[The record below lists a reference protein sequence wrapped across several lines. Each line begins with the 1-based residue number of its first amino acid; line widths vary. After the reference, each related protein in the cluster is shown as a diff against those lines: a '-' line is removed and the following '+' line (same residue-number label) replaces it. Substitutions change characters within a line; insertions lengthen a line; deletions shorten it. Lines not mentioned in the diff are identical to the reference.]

1 MYIVRN
7 ITEPQAVQV
16 CTAYSVSMLIRFRI
30 CSWRSSPQ
38 PCFLTTSSICCGCVM
53 RGEHGLDTYV
63 ACRTMQCSH
72 GRQEDSWSSQLCLM
86 MQAAAAWTHCSSMG
100 LPSSWDSTSAYGH
113 KDFYRGSTHPI
124 RPANCRLSS
133 IAALREATPLTLTEL
148 SAYMT
153 GQE

>member
-1 MYIVRN
+1 
-7 ITEPQAVQV
+7 
-16 CTAYSVSMLIRFRI
+16 MLIKFRI

-72 GRQEDSWSSQLCLM
+72 GRQKDSWSSQLCLM

-100 LPSSWDSTSAYGH
+100 LPSLWDSTSAYCH

-124 RPANCRLSS
+124 QPANCRLSS
-133 IAALREATPLTLTEL
+133 IAALWEATPHSHRAKRLHDRAGMMDAMQSCLCS
-148 SAYMT
+148 SACMT
-153 GQE
+153 CTPHL